1 MLRGELPGRNP
12 RESRQERSERY
23 ERPERQERSERP
35 SRYERAPR
43 VERYERYERA
53 PRAEEAAAQKVPALP
68 APVLDKV
75 KEVFPSI
82 NGTLEAMLLDENL
95 AEKGRLPI
103 SELVQKM
110 DNAGASY
117 LVFDGIVTQ
126 RLIDAA
132 GKASVKG
139 IIGHRIGEI
148 KNMPDGLSVG
158 TFKDLQLE

>member
-1 MLRGELPGRNP
+1 M
-12 RESRQERSERY
+12 
-23 ERPERQERSERP
+23 
-35 SRYERAPR
+35 
-43 VERYERYERA
+43 V
-53 PRAEEAAAQKVPALP
+53 
-68 APVLDKV
+68 DKV

-95 AEKGRLPI
+95 NEKGRMPI
-103 SELVQKM
+103 SELVAKL
-110 DNAGASY
+110 DNSGATY

-139 IIGHRIGEI
+139 IIGHRVGEI

-158 TFKDLQLE
+158 TFRDLQLE

>member
-12 RESRQERSERY
+12 RESRRERPERSERY
-23 ERPERQERSERP
+23 ERSERPERQ

-53 PRAEEAAAQKVPALP
+53 PRAEEEGPKTPAVP
-68 APVLDKV
+68 APVIDKV

-95 AEKGRLPI
+95 SEKGRLPI

-110 DNAGASY
+110 DNSGAAY

-132 GKASVKG
+132 GKAKVKG
-139 IIGHRIGEI
+139 IVGHRIGEI
-148 KNMPDGLSVG
+148 KNMPEGLSVG

>member
-1 MLRGELPGRNP
+1 M
-12 RESRQERSERY
+12 
-23 ERPERQERSERP
+23 
-35 SRYERAPR
+35 
-43 VERYERYERA
+43 VE
-53 PRAEEAAAQKVPALP
+53 
-68 APVLDKV
+68 KV

-95 AEKGRLPI
+95 NEKGRLPI
-103 SELVQKM
+103 SELVAKL
-110 DNAGASY
+110 DNAGATY

-158 TFKDLQLE
+158 TFRDLQLE